1 VNPIRSGLVLV
12 GAVLVSLSLP
22 GEVLGQSGAQER
34 LASTAGQLAQ
44 AWAMANDRTVTA
56 HLAVERISLNL
67 EGEVSVALS
76 QRHATAAVRDYLRG
90 FERGEVTVVRVELA
104 GDASSRGFA
113 QLRWTARRVGTGQPL
128 TYTVFLGVR
137 ETPTGWSIDEI
148 RVMR

>member
-1 VNPIRSGLVLV
+1 MTYFRGSLVLV
-12 GAVLVSLSLP
+12 ATVLISLFLP
-22 GEVLGQSGAQER
+22 AELLGQSGAQER
-34 LASTAGQLAQ
+34 LASTAGRLAQ
-44 AWAMANDRTVTA
+44 AWALTNDRTVTA

-67 EGEVSVALS
+67 EGEVAVALS

-137 ETPTGWSIDEI
+137 ESPTGWSIDEI

>member
-1 VNPIRSGLVLV
+1 VNPFQAGLILV
-12 GAVLVSLSLP
+12 GALLVSFSLP
-22 GEVLGQSGAQER
+22 GEVVGQSGAQER
-34 LASTAGQLAQ
+34 LNATAGRLAQ
-44 AWAMANDRTVTA
+44 AWALANDRTVTA
-56 HLAVERISLNL
+56 HLAVERISLDL

-76 QRHATAAVRDYLRG
+76 QRHATAAVREYLRG

-137 ETPTGWSIDEI
+137 ESPAGWSIDEI